1 MAKRLLVFD
10 PPMKFSKAI
19 TAEFKALDVDIG
31 YLHGANECR
40 RAIKTDRPDFL
51 IMSPQVRPAELDRT
65 MRWLGYFDEGADR
78 PRVFLTGDET
88 PSELADRWSW
98 PEELCLQRPINGPHL
113 MKLLLDVAPM
123 ARESGPVETSGIR
136 NA

>member
-1 MAKRLLVFD
+1 
-10 PPMKFSKAI
+10 MKFSQAI
-19 TAEFKALDVDIG
+19 TAEFKSLDVDIG

-51 IMSPQVRPAELDRT
+51 IMSRDVRPAE
-65 MRWLGYFDEGADR
+65 
-78 PRVFLTGDET
+78 
-88 PSELADRWSW
+88 
-98 PEELCLQRPINGPHL
+98 RPINGPHL
-113 MKLLLDVAPM
+113 MKLLLDVEPM